1 MFARYIHGA
10 VEFSNYISGRK
21 ACGRRAAAPRFL
33 RWIRLRSPVPV
44 TMNHLSIRIEFETSG
59 GSMDPTMALLL
70 DRVRECGS
78 IRKAAASLGM
88 GYRNAWGLIQGL
100 QETFKAEIVTT
111 ETGGAGG
118 GGSKLTS
125 LGTELLASYRRIEA
139 QAESAARADM
149 NRLNG
154 MIHGRQAA
162 QIPAVKF
169 PPGRGGGTGLAR
181 PPRPTLRTKS
191 H

>member
-1 MFARYIHGA
+1 
-10 VEFSNYISGRK
+10 
-21 ACGRRAAAPRFL
+21 
-33 RWIRLRSPVPV
+33 
-44 TMNHLSIRIEFETSG
+44 MNRLSIRIEFETSG
-59 GSMDPTMALLL
+59 GSMGPTLALLL

-100 QETFKAEIVTT
+100 QKTFKAEIVATA
-111 ETGGAGG
+111 TGGAAG

-125 LGTELLASYRRIEA
+125 LGAELLASYRSIEERA
-139 QAESAARADM
+139 GFAVQADM

-154 MIHGRQAA
+154 MIRGRQAA
-162 QIPAVKF
+162 QIPTAKF
-169 PPGRGGGTGLAR
+169 EPGRGGGTGLAR
-181 PPRPTLRTKS
+181 APRPTLRTKS